1 MFNNPKTITI
11 FLTDGNPMGLK
22 TVKLSGWDGKAISVP
37 RNKLKEFF
45 SREEATQSAVYF
57 LVSLEPEESGLHK
70 VYIGKANNIK
80 ERITDHDYKKD
91 FWQTA
96 IAFFGGDIEYL
107 ENKCLELAS
116 QGKRCILENKN
127 TARPRKLSE
136 EDEAGANEYLS
147 NLTVLLSALGYPIL
161 SPVVTKEE
169 IVSEKNEIQDGLLFC
184 KGAGVYATGRQVDG
198 GFEVLKGSTASV
210 SEPVLASSKKLK
222 NFLVE
227 EKVIELEPL
236 LKNHYI
242 FTRGYVFNSP
252 SSASNIILSYANT
265 GRDKWK
271 DASGKSL
278 AELEKGE

>member
-11 FLTDGNPMGLK
+11 FLTDGNPMGMK
-22 TVKLSGWDGKAISVP
+22 TVKLSGWNGNAISVP
-37 RNKLKEFF
+37 RNKLREFF
-45 SREEATQSAVYF
+45 SREESSQSAVYF
-57 LVSLEPEESGLHK
+57 LVSIEPEESGLHK

-136 EDEAGANEYLS
+136 EDEAEADEYLS
-147 NLTVLLSALGYPIL
+147 NLIVLLSALGYPIL
-161 SPVVTKEE
+161 SPIIKKE
-169 IVSEKNEIQDGLLFC
+169 IVNEKKEIQDNLLFC

-198 GFEVLKGSTASV
+198 GFEVLKGSTASI
-210 SEPVLASSKKLK
+210 SEPALASSKKLK
-222 NFLVE
+222 TFLIK
-227 EKVIELEPL
+227 EKMIELDSVN
-236 LKNHYI
+236 KNNYV
-242 FTRGYVFNSP
+242 FTRDYVFNSP

-278 AELEKGE
+278 AEIEKIKD

>member
-45 SREEATQSAVYF
+45 SREEASQSAVYF
-57 LVSLEPEESGLHK
+57 LMATEPEESGLHK

-107 ENKCLELAS
+107 ENKCLELAID
-116 QGKRCILENKN
+116 GKRCILENKN

-136 EDEAGANEYLS
+136 EDEAGANEYLA

-161 SPVVTKEE
+161 SPIAREE
-169 IVSEKNEIQDGLLFC
+169 IASGKNEIQEGLLFC

-210 SEPVLASSKKLK
+210 SEPALASSKKLK
-222 NFLVE
+222 NFLIE
-227 EKVIELEPL
+227 ERVIDLEPL

-242 FTRGYVFNSP
+242 FARDYVFNSP

>member
-11 FLTDGNPMGLK
+11 FLTDGNPLGLK

-45 SREEATQSAVYF
+45 IREEASQSAVYF

-107 ENKCLELAS
+107 ENKCLELAIE
-116 QGKRCILENKN
+116 GKRCILENKN

-147 NLTVLLSALGYPIL
+147 NLIVLLSALGYPIL
-161 SPVVTKEE
+161 SPTVKDE

-184 KGAGVYATGRQVDG
+184 KGAGVYATGIQVDG
-198 GFEVLKGSTASV
+198 GFEILKGSTASI
-210 SEPVLASSKKLK
+210 SEPALASSKKLK

-227 EKVIELEPL
+227 ERVIELEPL

-242 FTRGYVFNSP
+242 FTTDYVFNSP

-278 AELEKGE
+278 ADLEKE

>member
-45 SREEATQSAVYF
+45 SREEASQSAVYF

-107 ENKCLELAS
+107 ENKCLELAIE
-116 QGKRCILENKN
+116 GKRCILENKN

-161 SPVVTKEE
+161 SPIVINEE
-169 IVSEKNEIQDGLLFC
+169 KISEQNEVQSGLLFC

-210 SEPVLASSKKLK
+210 SEPTLMSSKKLK
-222 NFLVE
+222 SFLIE
-227 EKVIELEPL
+227 EKIIELESI
-236 LKNHYI
+236 LKNHYVFI
-242 FTRGYVFNSP
+242 RDYVFNSP

-271 DASGKSL
+271 DVNGKSL
-278 AELEKGE
+278 AEIEKGE

>member
-45 SREEATQSAVYF
+45 SREESSQPAVYF
-57 LVSLEPEESGLHK
+57 LISLEPEESGLHK

-96 IAFFGGDIEYL
+96 IAFFGGNIEYL
-107 ENKCLELAS
+107 ENKCLELAI
-116 QGKRCILENKN
+116 QGKRCILENAN
-127 TARPRKLSE
+127 NARPRKLSE
-136 EDEAGANEYLS
+136 EDEAVANEYLS
-147 NLTVLLSALGYPIL
+147 NLIVLLSALGYPIL
-161 SPVVTKEE
+161 SPIIKEE
-169 IVSEKNEIQDGLLFC
+169 KVNEQIIQENLLFC
-184 KGAGVYATGRQVDG
+184 KGAGVYAKGRQVDG
-198 GFEVLKGSTASV
+198 GFEVLKGSTASF
-210 SEPVLASSKKLK
+210 SEPILSSSKKLK
-222 NFLVE
+222 NFLAE
-227 EKVIELEPL
+227 EKIIELDSAN
-236 LKNHYI
+236 KNNYV
-242 FTRGYVFNSP
+242 FTRDYIFNSP

-271 DASGKSL
+271 DSSGKSL
-278 AELEKGE
+278 AELEKSE